1 MNYKLNEE
9 AVFSDV
15 TDGIAVIINSQT
27 GVYYG
32 MNAFATNIYENII
45 DGVNVDKILAA
56 IKQMPNVPENFEA
69 NFKKFIE
76 EMVEKEILI
85 QTEDSSAEQPTL
97 DEKLAQEGKY
107 DLIFQ
112 EFVDAQEL
120 LLADPI
126 HEVKEEVGW
135 TPEKDSIGYTKEET
149 REREKKVK

>member
-126 HEVKEEVGW
+126 HEVKEDVGW

-149 REREKKVK
+149 REREKKIQ